1 MKRILTT
8 ITASLALALA
18 GPYAH
23 AQAPGASATLFQN
36 ANIFD
41 GKNEPLA
48 TDMDVLVEGNKIAK
62 IAKTIEAPDGAKIID
77 AKGRTLMPGLS
88 DCHWHTLQAAVTNI
102 DLFTKD
108 PNYNTLQVAF
118 GAERVLMNGFTTVRD
133 MGGNIFGVKQMIDE
147 GRLPGP
153 RILPSGAFLTP
164 TSGHAEMRFPNVLI
178 REEGRPLIDQ
188 EILGN
193 TAIADGVPAVLKRTR
208 ENLMRGASQLK
219 VMAGGGVSSLSDPMD
234 GAQFT
239 RAELEAIVE
248 EAGNWNTYVTVHA
261 YTAKAVQHA
270 LKAGVRSI
278 EHGHMIDE
286 ETAKM
291 IADAGARVCMQPFQD
306 DQDRIPFP
314 KGSFSNYKYELLL
327 AGVDTAFKLAKK
339 NNIKIG
345 FGTDMQNNPTLIDRQ
360 AAQIPKLTR
369 WFTPFEALRI
379 ATSGNQEFFR
389 LSGAR
394 HPYQEGPLGVVQEG
408 AYADLLLVEGNPLE
422 NIEVIADPKANFKII
437 MKDGKIYKNTL
448 Q

>member
-1 MKRILTT
+1 MMFRMTLTASVFALS
-8 ITASLALALA
+8 ASLAM
-18 GPYAH
+18 
-23 AQAPGASATLFQN
+23 AQDDAKETQILFEN
-36 ANIFD
+36 VRVFD
-41 GKNEPLA
+41 GTGSELSAPTN
-48 TDMDVLVEGNKIAK
+48 VLVTGNMIGA
-62 IAKTIEAPDGAKIID
+62 IGPDVTAD
-77 AKGRTLMPGLS
+77 ADATVITGDGRTLMPGLS

-178 REEGRPLIDQ
+178 REEGRSLIDQ

-208 ENLMRGASQLK
+208 ENLMRGASQIK
-219 VMAGGGVSSLSDPMD
+219 VMAGGGVSSLSDPLD

-239 RAELEAIVE
+239 QAELEAIVE
-248 EAGNWNTYVTVHA
+248 EAGNWNTYATVHA

-291 IADAGARVCMQPFQD
+291 IADLGARVCMQPFQD

-314 KGSFSNYKYELLL
+314 EGSFNNYKYELLL

-339 NNIKIG
+339 YELKIG
-345 FGTDMQNNPTLIDRQ
+345 FGTDMQNNPALIDRQ

-369 WFTPFEALRI
+369 WFTPAEALQI
-379 ATSGNQEFFR
+379 STSGNQEFFR
-389 LSGAR
+389 MSGPR
-394 HPYQEGPLGVVQEG
+394 HPYQDGPLGVVEED
-408 AYADLLLVEGNPLE
+408 AYADLLLVDGDPLA
-422 NIEVIADPKANFKII
+422 NIDLIADPKTNFKII
-437 MKDGKIYKNTL
+437 MKDGVIYKNTL
-448 Q
+448 

>member
-1 MKRILTT
+1 MMFRMTLTASVFALS
-8 ITASLALALA
+8 ASLAM
-18 GPYAH
+18 
-23 AQAPGASATLFQN
+23 AQDDAKETQILFEN
-36 ANIFD
+36 VRVFD
-41 GKNEPLA
+41 GTGSELSAPTN
-48 TDMDVLVEGNKIAK
+48 VLVTGNMIGA
-62 IAKTIEAPDGAKIID
+62 IGPDVTAD
-77 AKGRTLMPGLS
+77 ADATVITGDGRTLMPGLS

-178 REEGRPLIDQ
+178 REEGRSLIDQ

-208 ENLMRGASQLK
+208 ENLMRGASQIK
-219 VMAGGGVSSLSDPMD
+219 VMAGGGVSSLSDPLD

-239 RAELEAIVE
+239 QAELEAIVE
-248 EAGNWNTYVTVHA
+248 EAGNWNTYATVHA

-291 IADAGARVCMQPFQD
+291 IADLGARVCMQPFQD

-314 KGSFSNYKYELLL
+314 EGSFNNYKYELLL

-339 NNIKIG
+339 YELKIG
-345 FGTDMQNNPTLIDRQ
+345 FGTDMQNNPALIDRQ

-369 WFTPFEALRI
+369 WFTPVEALQI
-379 ATSGNQEFFR
+379 STSGNQEFFR
-389 LSGAR
+389 MSGPR
-394 HPYQEGPLGVVQEG
+394 HPYQDGPLGVVEEG
-408 AYADLLLVEGNPLE
+408 AYADLLLVDGDPLA
-422 NIEVIADPKANFKII
+422 NIDLIADPKTNFKII
-437 MKDGKIYKNTL
+437 MKDGVIYKNTL
-448 Q
+448 